1 MSTGGVDSPKVR
13 DSDVRIFVALFS
25 YEPATMSPNPDAA
38 EEELPFSEG
47 QIIKVRP
54 RNAQIHAVPL
64 SLAEINPDGVA
75 TGADL
80 LKSDVCRWCVC
91 VSPQVHGDKD
101 PDGFY
106 RGECGG
112 RLGFVPCNMVSEIQ
126 VEDEETRQQLL
137 QQGYLST
144 AASMDKIG
152 ERSLL

>member
-1 MSTGGVDSPKVR
+1 MR
-13 DSDVRIFVALFS
+13 D
-25 YEPATMSPNPDAA
+25 
-38 EEELPFSEG
+38 
-47 QIIKVRP
+47 
-54 RNAQIHAVPL
+54 
-64 SLAEINPDGVA
+64 
-75 TGADL
+75 ADL
-80 LKSDVCRWCVC
+80 FKSDFHNGVLH
-91 VSPQVHGDKD
+91 QVHGDKD

-152 ERSLL
+152 ESNCYEGHRVSFLSVHFRFH

>member
-1 MSTGGVDSPKVR
+1 
-13 DSDVRIFVALFS
+13 
-25 YEPATMSPNPDAA
+25 MSPNPDAA

-54 RNAQIHAVPL
+54 HTAQVHAVPL
-64 SLAEINPDGVA
+64 RLADINPDGMA
-75 TGADL
+75 TDANL
-80 LKSDVCRWCVC
+80 LKSDFCRWCVPPP
-91 VSPQVHGDKD
+91 PQVHGDKD

-152 ERSLL
+152 ERNLRNLWVDALNCLNLT